1 MELLFRRTDFHPPL
15 PCQKGI
21 KYSLKAE
28 YSYIVTS
35 DLSHVPVGFKG
46 ICHRR
51 SSERDAA
58 RKSADIYI
66 LFFFY
71 QGAGTC
77 VYRAYQNSWTC
88 SCLGSVPPY
97 KLSLRHYPNLYLGIQ
112 RSDKKSVE
120 YNTVVQ
126 CLCALRCC
134 LHARVSAWEWV
145 RMTSIEGYAATK
157 VMLNCCKDRCLKWQ

>member
-66 LFFFY
+66 LLFFI
-71 QGAGTC
+71 
-77 VYRAYQNSWTC
+77 RALELVFIGLIRILELALALEACHPTRC
-88 SCLGSVPPY
+88 S
-97 KLSLRHYPNLYLGIQ
+97 
-112 RSDKKSVE
+112 
-120 YNTVVQ
+120 
-126 CLCALRCC
+126 
-134 LHARVSAWEWV
+134 
-145 RMTSIEGYAATK
+145 
-157 VMLNCCKDRCLKWQ
+157 